1 MAELIRPLL
10 SEAEVAQRVEA
21 VASTIAPRVDDET
34 VAVCLLSGGLWF
46 AADLTRALHRL
57 GRALLFDALWLE
69 SYGDARATGG
79 EVRLRAGLQRPV
91 AGRQVLLIDEVTD
104 SGLSLK
110 VGRKLLLD
118 AGATGVLTA
127 VFASKPWD
135 APREVE
141 PDFVAWD
148 APARFLVGYGMDA
161 AGRLRGLPGVGALD

>member
-1 MAELIRPLL
+1 MDEPVRPLL

-21 VASTIAPRVDDET
+21 VASIIAPRVDDET
-34 VAVCLLSGGLWF
+34 IAVCLLSGGLWF
-46 AADLTRALHRL
+46 AADLTRALHRM
-57 GRALLFDALWLE
+57 GRALLFDAMWLE
-69 SYGDARATGG
+69 SYGDARTTGG

-91 AGRQVLLIDEVTD
+91 TGRQVLLIDEVID

-110 VGRKLLLD
+110 VGRRLLLD
-118 AGATGVLTA
+118 AGAAAVLTA

-141 PDFVAWD
+141 PDFVAWG

>member
-1 MAELIRPLL
+1 MAEPIRPLL
-10 SEAEVAQRVEA
+10 SEAEVARRVEA
-21 VASTIAPRVDDET
+21 IAAAIAPRVDDET
-34 VAVCLLSGGLWF
+34 VAVCLLNGGLWF

-79 EVRLRAGLQRPV
+79 EVRMRAGLQRPV
-91 AGRQVLLIDEVTD
+91 SGRRALLIDEVID
-104 SGLSLK
+104 SGLTLK
-110 VGRKLLLD
+110 AGRELLLE
-118 AGATGVLTA
+118 AGAAQVLTA

-135 APREVE
+135 TPRQE